1 MGYVAG
7 CREAIV
13 VAVIV
18 RSTVS
23 GSKVARK
30 DQIGISFKQAKHSVH
45 GERAKLQGKVF
56 NGKRAT
62 NASGFGW
69 TTPLASTL
77 SIVSCAFVPGEVG
90 VRIIAGFFW
99 VYCGC
104 TLCSVMTNSLFPHTA
119 RRGGRDGGSDRW
131 SN

>member
-30 DQIGISFKQAKHSVH
+30 DQSGIPSKQAIHIVH
-45 GERAKLQGKVF
+45 GERARLQANAV
-56 NGKRAT
+56 NSKRAV
-62 NASGFGW
+62 NAIGFGC
-69 TTPLASTL
+69 TIPLASTL
-77 SIVSCAFVPGEVG
+77 SIVSCVFAPGEIGLRV
-90 VRIIAGFFW
+90 IAGFFW
-99 VYCGC
+99 VACSC
-104 TLCSVMTNSLFPHTA
+104 AMCSVMITSLFPHTA